1 MTNYQETKLVS
12 KVFKEILKVKRSKV
26 SVSRVNRIC
35 KKYGVSPDYINT
47 IGKFNSY

>member
-26 SVSRVNRIC
+26 SKSRVNRIS
-35 KKYGVSPDYINT
+35 KKYDVNPDYINA
-47 IGKFNSY
+47 IGKFKSY